1 MSRSLDTSTA
11 QHARRLQELVR
22 ERIRAAG
29 GWLPFSQFMELA
41 LYAPGLGYYS
51 AGSVKLGAAGDFV
64 TAPEVSD
71 LFSACVARQ
80 CAEVLAGTG
89 GDILEFGAGTGRLA
103 AVVLRE
109 LDAAGVGPQRYR
121 ILEVSAD
128 LRERQRAALAAL
140 PGALRDR
147 VEWLDRLPAT
157 PIRGVML
164 ANEVLDALPFE
175 RIVVRDG
182 GVRALGVALDE
193 SGAFVSSEREA
204 DAALESRSMRLV
216 ASLPHALPQGYVT
229 ELSPRTAAW
238 IASAADCL
246 EQGVALLFDYGLP
259 AAHLY
264 HPQRTQGTLR
274 CHFRHV
280 AHDDPFAN
288 VGLQDITAWVD
299 FSAVAQAAVTARLDV
314 LGFTT
319 QTAFLLGTGIESMLA
334 DGEADLRKRVERSAE
349 AQRLLLPGQMGEAF
363 KAMALGR
370 GYDRALSGFS
380 LRDFRDSL

>member
-128 LRERQRAALAAL
+128 LRERQRAALAA
-140 PGALRDR
+140 
-147 VEWLDRLPAT
+147 
-157 PIRGVML
+157 
-164 ANEVLDALPFE
+164 
-175 RIVVRDG
+175 
-182 GVRALGVALDE
+182 
-193 SGAFVSSEREA
+193 
-204 DAALESRSMRLV
+204 
-216 ASLPHALPQGYVT
+216 LPHALPQGYVT

>member
-1 MSRSLDTSTA
+1 MSRSRETSTA
-11 QHARRLQELVR
+11 QHAERLQELIR

-80 CAEVLAGTG
+80 CAEVLAVTG

-103 AVVLRE
+103 AVVLRD
-109 LDAAGVGPQRYR
+109 LAALGAGPQRYR

-128 LRERQRAALAAL
+128 LRERQRATLESL
-140 PGALRDR
+140 PPALRDR
-147 VEWLDRLPAT
+147 VEWLDRLPGA
-157 PIRGVML
+157 PMRGIMI

-175 RIVVRDG
+175 RIVVREG
-182 GVRALGVALDE
+182 AVRALGVAVDE
-193 SGAFVSSEREA
+193 SGTFVASERNA
-204 DAALESRSMRLV
+204 DTALASHGMRLI
-216 ASLPHALPQGYVT
+216 ASLPHVLPQGYVT
-229 ELSPRTAAW
+229 EVSPHVPAW

-246 EQGVALLFDYGLP
+246 ERGVALVFDYGLP

-264 HPQRTQGTLR
+264 HPQRSQGTLR
-274 CHFRHV
+274 CHFRHA
-280 AHDDPFAN
+280 AHDDPFVN

-299 FSAVAQAAVTARLDV
+299 FTAVAHAAVSARLDV

-319 QTAFLLGTGIESMLA
+319 QAAFLLGTGIDSLLA
-334 DGEADLRKRVERSAE
+334 DPDADLRTRIARSGE

-370 GYDRALSGFS
+370 AYDHTLSGFTV
-380 LRDFRDSL
+380 RDLRDSL

>member
-1 MSRSLDTSTA
+1 MSPDTAGA
-11 QHARRLQELVR
+11 QHAERLRELVC

-29 GWLPFSQFMELA
+29 GWLSFSQFMELA

-80 CAEVLAGTG
+80 CAEILAATG
-89 GDILEFGAGTGRLA
+89 GDILEFGAGSGRLA

-109 LDAAGVGPQRYR
+109 LRTLGWLPERYR

-128 LRERQRAALAAL
+128 LRERQRTTLEAL
-140 PGALRDR
+140 PSALRDR

-157 PIRGVML
+157 PTRGVLL

-175 RIVVRDG
+175 RVVVRDG
-182 GVRALGVALDE
+182 SVLPLGVSLDATGE
-193 SGAFVSSEREA
+193 FVASEGRA
-204 DAALESRSMRLV
+204 DAELAVAGARLL
-216 ASLPHALPQGYVT
+216 ASLPHSLPHGYVS
-229 ELSPRTAAW
+229 ELALRIPAW

-246 EQGVALLFDYGLP
+246 EHGVALLFDYGLP

-274 CHFRHV
+274 CHFRHT
-280 AHDDPFAN
+280 AHDDPFVN

-299 FSAVAQAAVTARLDV
+299 FTAVAHAAVHARLDV

-319 QTAFLLGTGIESMLA
+319 QAAFLLGTGIESLVA
-334 DGEADLRKRVERSAE
+334 DAEGDLRSRVARSGE

-370 GYDRALSGFS
+370 DYDRALSGFS
-380 LRDFRDSL
+380 LRDLRDSL

>member
-1 MSRSLDTSTA
+1 MSRSPDASTA
-11 QHARRLQELVR
+11 HHAERLQELVR

-80 CAEVLAGTG
+80 CGEILSATG

-109 LDAAGVGPQRYR
+109 LDARGAHPQRYR

-128 LRERQRAALAAL
+128 LRERQRAAFEPL
-140 PGALRDR
+140 PPALRER
-147 VEWLDRLPAT
+147 VEWLDRLPDT
-157 PIRGVML
+157 PVRGVLL

-182 GVRALGVALDE
+182 SVRALGVSLDD
-193 SGAFVSSEREA
+193 SGAFVASERGA
-204 DAALESRSMRLV
+204 DAALASPAARWM
-216 ASLPHALPQGYVT
+216 ASLPHALPDGYVT
-229 ELSPRTAAW
+229 ELSPRIPAW
-238 IASAADCL
+238 IRSVSDCL
-246 EQGVALLFDYGLP
+246 ERGVALVFDYGLP
-259 AAHLY
+259 AGHLY
-264 HPQRTQGTLR
+264 HPQRIHGTLR
-274 CHFRHV
+274 CHFRHT
-280 AHDDPFAN
+280 AHDDPFVH

-299 FSAVAQAAVTARLDV
+299 FTAVAQAAVHARLDV

-319 QTAFLLGTGIESMLA
+319 QAAFLLGTGIESLLA
-334 DGEADLRKRVERSAE
+334 DADVDVRTRLARSSE

-363 KAMALGR
+363 KAIALGR
-370 GYDRALSGFS
+370 GYDRPLSGFS
-380 LRDFRDSL
+380 VRDLRDSL

>member
-1 MSRSLDTSTA
+1 MSPDTATA
-11 QHARRLQELVR
+11 QHGERLQELVR
-22 ERIRAAG
+22 VRIRDAG

-80 CAEVLAGTG
+80 CAEVLAVTG
-89 GDILEFGAGTGRLA
+89 GDILEFGAGTGRMA
-103 AVVLRE
+103 ATVLRE
-109 LDAAGVGPQRYR
+109 LESHAAVPERYR

-128 LRERQRAALAAL
+128 LRERQRASLQTL
-140 PGALRDR
+140 PAVLRAR
-147 VEWLDRLPAT
+147 VEWLDRLPGK
-157 PIRGVML
+157 PMRGVML

-175 RIVVRDG
+175 RVVVRDG
-182 GVRALGVALDE
+182 AVRALGVSLDD
-193 SGAFVSSEREA
+193 SGAFVASERSA
-204 DAALESRSMRLV
+204 DPALASQAARWI
-216 ASLPHALPQGYVT
+216 ASLPHTLPHGYVT
-229 ELSPRTAAW
+229 ELSPRMPAW
-238 IASAADCL
+238 IRSASDCL
-246 EQGVALLFDYGLP
+246 ERGVALLFDYGLP

-274 CHFRHV
+274 CHFRHT
-280 AHDDPFAN
+280 AHDDPFVN

-299 FSAVAQAAVTARLDV
+299 FTSVAHAAVSARLEV

-319 QTAFLLGTGIESMLA
+319 QAAFLLGTGIESLLA
-334 DGEADLRKRVERSAE
+334 DADVDLRTRIARSGE

-363 KAMALGR
+363 KAIALTR
-370 GYDRALSGFS
+370 GYDRALAGFS
-380 LRDFRDSL
+380 VRDLRDSL